1 MILLEGSETITGVV
15 RVYMALS
22 RVGNGVCVLVFLMLC
37 LRARI
42 ITLVFR
48 PRILSIGISRRSF

>member
-15 RVYMALS
+15 RVYMALK
-22 RVGNGVCVLVFLMLC
+22 RVGSGVCVLVFLMLC
-37 LRARI
+37 FRARI

-48 PRILSIGISRRSF
+48 PRILSIGISRHSF